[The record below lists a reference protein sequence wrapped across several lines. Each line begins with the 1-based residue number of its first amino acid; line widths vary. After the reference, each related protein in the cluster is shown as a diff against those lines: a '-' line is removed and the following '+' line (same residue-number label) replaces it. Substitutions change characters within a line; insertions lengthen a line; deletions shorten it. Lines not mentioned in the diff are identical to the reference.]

1 MVRPWLPKGVVLV
14 FACLLAA
21 AAPSLASAQVT
32 TGSISGTVKDASGG
46 VLPGATVTA
55 TNVDTNFMR
64 SEATNER
71 GEYSLLFLP
80 VGTYRVEAEL
90 SGFRRFVQTGVVIEL
105 SRAAR
110 IDPVLAVGGTTENVE
125 VVADA
130 PLVDTTHVALG
141 RTVNQT
147 EILNLPLVDRD
158 VYALLDLTAGI
169 DSSTSSNAFGIPGQ
183 ETLVNGSSNTGAGSV
198 NYSLDGGANM
208 SGLRQTGNIVPNPD
222 AVQEFRVQT
231 NSYSAEHGRFGG
243 AVVDV
248 ITKSG
253 TNALTGSVFHF
264 FRDDSMNANRWTIG
278 EANLRKDLFERNN
291 FGGSL
296 GGPIFQNRTFF
307 FGSYNGIRQTT
318 SAYEAGATV
327 PSELE
332 RMGDF
337 SQSFD
342 DGELVVITDPLTGEP
357 FPGNRIP
364 ANRFDPVAIGI
375 MNDWIPLPNLP
386 DRGYE
391 VEAPIPL
398 RRNEFSLKLDHNLN
412 TAHRLTGS
420 YFLAMGSDHDPLNG
434 DLIWTDRVFEWDQHN
449 VNLSD
454 TWTIG
459 STMVNETHFTF
470 VHNVGGRVNLPQTS
484 IADYGSAFVMQGA
497 PALPLIDISGY
508 FQLDTP
514 IAGNRAGGNTYQIR
528 NVLSLEKGKH
538 SLRFGGTY
546 LRESMAHFTT
556 LDNYG
561 EFQFEGDFTGD
572 GFADF
577 LLGLADRIDQDAP
590 IDKFDNS
597 TYLSAFVQD
606 DYRVLP
612 NLTLNLG
619 LRYDLQFPLSDPQDR
634 KLTFVPGI
642 QSTVVPEAFPG
653 MLFPGDEGP
662 DGTIPGT
669 IANPDYNN
677 FAPRV
682 GFAWDVSGD
691 GVTAVRGAFGVFYGT
706 IGGNQWNSTADNQPF
721 AIRQDWR
728 SGTLSNPYEEFDTVP
743 FPYEYDPDNI
753 RFILPANLGGIA
765 LGYDI
770 PYTYQFNVAVQRQLL
785 SDLSATIAYVGA
797 RGRNL
802 PFNRNLNYPTPG
814 PGNENNRRPYLPGT
828 LGDIEILDSFLT
840 NEYNGLQFTVDKRFS
855 HHFQANAAYTFGK
868 SLSDAPM
875 QDDTGGSVQNFN
887 DILADRGRTDNDR
900 RHQYKMSL
908 IWTTDYFG
916 DSHPLLRALLNDWTV
931 SGIVKLRSGR
941 PLTIDADDDA
951 NNDGNG
957 NDRADLVPGIEPTL
971 DPNRDRSEVILQWFN
986 TAAFAE
992 PAFLTDGNSPRNFID
1007 GPGSKLVDIGLF
1019 RDFPIGGGRKL
1030 QIRMEATNAFN
1041 FVNLDNP
1048 STNVGS
1054 GSFGEIDEAGPM
1066 RRIQLGARF
1075 SF

>member
-14 FACLLAA
+14 FAGLLFAIPA
-21 AAPSLASAQVT
+21 SLHAQVT
-32 TGSISGTVKDASGG
+32 TGSISGTVKDSSGG

-55 TNVDTNFMR
+55 TNVDTNFTR
-64 SEATNER
+64 TEVTNDR

-90 SGFRRFVQTGVVIEL
+90 SGFRRYVQTGVVIEL

-110 IDPVLAVGGTTENVE
+110 VDPMLAVGGTEENVE
-125 VVADA
+125 VRADA
-130 PLVDTTHVALG
+130 PLVDTARVALG

-147 EILNLPLVDRD
+147 EILNLPIVDRD

-169 DSSTSSNAFGIPGQ
+169 DSSTTSNAFGLPGQ
-183 ETLVNGSSNTGAGSV
+183 ETLVNGSSNTGAGAV

-253 TNALTGSVFHF
+253 ANAFSGSAFHF

-291 FGGSL
+291 FGGTL
-296 GGPIFQNRTFF
+296 GGPILRNQTFF
-307 FGSYNGIRQTT
+307 FASYNGIRQTT

-327 PSELE
+327 PSALE
-332 RMGDF
+332 RGGDF
-337 SQSFD
+337 SQSFE
-342 DGELVVITDPLTGEP
+342 DGELVVINDPRTGSP

-364 ANRFDPVAIGI
+364 ADRFDPVALRI

-398 RRNEFSLKLDHNLN
+398 RRNEFSLKVDHNLMA
-412 TAHRLTGS
+412 THRLTGS
-420 YFLAMGSDHDPLNG
+420 YFLARGSDHDPLGG
-434 DLIWTDRVFEWDQHN
+434 DLVWTDRIFEWDQHN

-459 STMVNETHFTF
+459 ANMVNDLHFTF
-470 VHNVGGRVNLPQTS
+470 VHNLGGRVNTPEVSL
-484 IADYGSAFVMQGA
+484 ADYGSAFVMQGA

-514 IAGNRAGGNTYQIR
+514 IAGTRAGGNTYQIR
-528 NVLSLEKGKH
+528 NVLSLETGKH
-538 SLRFGGTY
+538 SFRFGGTF

-561 EFQFEGDFTGD
+561 EFQFEGDVTGD

-577 LLGLADRIDQDAP
+577 LLGIPDRIDQDAP
-590 IDKFDNS
+590 IDKFDNG
-597 TYLSAFVQD
+597 TYVSAFIQD
-606 DYRVLP
+606 DYRILP

-619 LRYDLQFPLSDPQDR
+619 LRYDLQFPLSDPQNR
-634 KLTFVPGI
+634 KLTYVPGQ
-642 QSTVVPEAFPG
+642 QSTVVPEALPG
-653 MLFPGDEGP
+653 MLFPGDAGP
-662 DGTIPGT
+662 DGTIPDT
-669 IANPDYNN
+669 IASPDYNN
-677 FAPRV
+677 IAPRL
-682 GFAWDVSGD
+682 GFAWDVAGD
-691 GVTAVRGAFGVFYGT
+691 GKTAVRGAFGVFYGT
-706 IGGNQWNSTADNQPF
+706 IGGNQWNATADNQPF

-728 SGTLSNPYEEFDTVP
+728 SGTLSDPYAEFDEPP
-743 FPYEYDPDNI
+743 FPYVYDPNNI
-753 RFILPANLGGIA
+753 RFILPASVAGISPD
-765 LGYDI
+765 YDI
-770 PYTYQFNVAVQRQLL
+770 PYTYQFNLAVQRQLM
-785 SDLSATIAYVGA
+785 SNLSATVAYVGA

-802 PFNRNLNYPTPG
+802 PFNRELNYPQPG
-814 PGNENNRRPYLPGT
+814 PGSANSRRPILPGT
-828 LGDIEILDSFLT
+828 LANIQVLDTFLT
-840 NEYNGLQFTVDKRFS
+840 NDYNGLQLTIDKRLS
-855 HHFQANAAYTFGK
+855 RHFQANVAYTFGK
-868 SLSDAPM
+868 SLEDAPL
-875 QDDTGGSVQNFN
+875 QDDTGGSVQNQN

-900 RHQYKMSL
+900 RHQYKMSV
-908 IWTTDYFG
+908 IWRTDYFNG
-916 DSHPLLRALLNDWTV
+916 ANSLVRALLNDWTV

-941 PLTIDADDDA
+941 PLTITAGRDA
-951 NNDGNG
+951 NVDGVN
-957 NDRADLVPGIEPTL
+957 NDRADLVAGL
-971 DPNRDRSEVILQWFN
+971 DPALDPDRDRGEVILQWFN

-992 PAFLTDGNSPRNFID
+992 PAALANGNAPRNFLD
-1007 GPGSKLVDIGLF
+1007 GPGSKIVDIGIF
-1019 RDFPIGGGRKL
+1019 RDFPLGGGRKV

-1041 FVNLDNP
+1041 FVNLENP
-1048 STNVGS
+1048 GTNVRS
-1054 GSFGEIDEAGPM
+1054 SDFGEIDEAGPM